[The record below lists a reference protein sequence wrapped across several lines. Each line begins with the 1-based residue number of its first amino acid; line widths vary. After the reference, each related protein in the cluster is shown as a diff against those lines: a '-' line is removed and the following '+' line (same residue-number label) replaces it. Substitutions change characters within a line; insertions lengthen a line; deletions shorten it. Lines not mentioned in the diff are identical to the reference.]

1 VTRDDVTPSRT
12 QRLMNAS
19 WLLFR
24 AFGVDVRAN
33 WTLVLVPFLL
43 FGLFLEGGFGAEAA
57 AIWAIPWT
65 VALYLTVWTHEMAHI
80 SIGRRFGMPARS
92 VSLSIAGGLVHPG
105 SPSHSPAAETLTA
118 LAGPVTQSLW
128 VIALGVPYLLFDI
141 GNLASLHTSR
151 LHWAEAYQWLAAWQ
165 VALVAFNVMPCWPM
179 DGGRVLRG
187 FLSVRMTAQRA
198 SLWTAHLGY
207 GLSMVVAILGLGLLF
222 AVQGRGLA
230 APIFG
235 SLALCIGVANF
246 LACRQLE
253 TAAKHAIVPAERVE
267 SWKPGRGEDAWKD
280 SVAESERLSRAEER
294 RERRAAEA
302 RREEEAQRRKIQE
315 RIDQLLD
322 RINEVGGIENL
333 PEAERRELA
342 EASEMLRRETVER

>member
-1 VTRDDVTPSRT
+1 MSRFDATPSPA

-19 WLLFR
+19 WPLFR

-43 FGLFLEGGFGAEAA
+43 YALFLKGGFGAEAA
-57 AIWAIPWT
+57 AIWAVPWT
-65 VALYLTVWTHEMAHI
+65 AAFYLTVWTHEMAHI
-80 SIGRRFGMPARS
+80 AIGRRFGLPART
-92 VSLSIAGGLVHPG
+92 VSLSITGGLLHPG
-105 SPSHSPAAETLTA
+105 PPPHARAAETLVA

-128 VIALGVPYLLFDI
+128 VLALGVPYFAFEVGD
-141 GNLASLHTSR
+141 LAALHTSA
-151 LHWAEAYQWLAAWQ
+151 LQWAEAYQWFVASQAA
-165 VALVAFNVMPCWPM
+165 LLGFNVLPSWPM

-187 FLSVRMTAQRA
+187 FLSLRMTAQRS

-207 GLSMVVAILGLGLLF
+207 GLSLVIAMLGLGLVF

-230 APIFG
+230 APVLG
-235 SLALCIGVANF
+235 WLAVSIGVTNF

-253 TAAKHAIVPAERVE
+253 TAAKLAAAPVEHVE
-267 SWKPGRGEDAWKD
+267 SWRHGRGEDAWKD

-302 RREEEAQRRKIQE
+302 RREEEAQRRRIQE

-322 RINEVGGIENL
+322 RINEVGGVENL
-333 PEAERRELA
+333 SPAERRELA
-342 EASEMLRRETVER
+342 EASESLRRETVER

>member
-1 VTRDDVTPSRT
+1 MTRDDVTPSRT

-19 WLLFR
+19 WPLFR

-33 WTLVLVPFLL
+33 WTLVLVPFLM

-80 SIGRRFGMPARS
+80 SLGRRFGVPARS

-105 SPSHSPAAETLTA
+105 SPARSPAAETLTA
-118 LAGPVTQSLW
+118 IAGPVTQSLW
-128 VIALGVPYLLFDI
+128 VIALGVPYFLFDV
-141 GNLASLHTSR
+141 GNLAALHTSS
-151 LHWAEAYQWLAAWQ
+151 LHWAEAYQWFAAWQ
-165 VALVAFNVMPCWPM
+165 VALLAFNVLPCYPM

-187 FLSVRMTAQRA
+187 FLSVRMTVQKA

-207 GLSMVVAILGLGLLF
+207 GLSLVIAILGLGLLF
-222 AVQGRGLA
+222 AVHGRGLA
-230 APIFG
+230 ATVFG
-235 SLALCIGVANF
+235 SLAVCIGVASF

-253 TAAKHAIVPAERVE
+253 AAAKQAAAPAERVE
-267 SWKPGRGEDAWKD
+267 SWKPGRGDDSWKD

-302 RREEEAQRRKIQE
+302 RRGEEAQRRKIQE

-322 RINEVGGIENL
+322 RINEVGGVENL
-333 PEAERRELA
+333 PPAERRELA
-342 EASEMLRRETVER
+342 EASDLLRREAVER